1 MTGLDAGAR
10 PAGRGGGARRWALL
24 VGSLV
29 AVPVGAL
36 LALRP
41 FVSLAVL
48 VVGVAVGLVVLGVVR
63 LVTGRPAAD
72 DTTPDVVPSRWWW
85 LAGAAYLAAAL
96 VVALWPGPTIRVLA
110 VAVGVVLVLDG
121 VLDVLAAQRASGSGR
136 TGALLSGATSLLL
149 GVLALAWP
157 DVTVLVVAVLVGV
170 SVLFAG
176 LRGVAAAVR
185 GAGPRRPTRWERRAR
200 PGARRVVGE
209 VVALVVTLALVAA
222 GIGIDRGTHQ
232 PDDFYAAPAD
242 VPAEPGRLLRSEPFA
257 SAEVPADAAAW
268 RILYTTTRED
278 GTPTVASGLV
288 VAPRAATGANAGPAD
303 VVAWAHGTTGVTPG
317 CAPSVLPDGLA
328 AGAMFVVDDV
338 LAQGWALVA
347 TDYAGLGT
355 DGPHA
360 YLVGRAAAYDV
371 LDAVRAA
378 HELEDVALSDRNVVW
393 GHSQG
398 GGAALWTG
406 IVAPEYAPDVELL
419 GVAALAPASN
429 PSALLAHLPEVS
441 VGALFAAYLAQGYAT
456 TYPDVRLDDVVRP
469 GARVIVQEMA
479 QRCLAER
486 GVVVSALTALLLD
499 QPVWE
504 HADPYTGAFGE
515 RLDENVPS
523 GPIPAPLLV
532 AQGTTDS
539 IVVASSQ
546 DEYVDER
553 CAAGYAVD
561 HRSYAGLDHVDLVEA
576 DSPLVPD
583 LLAWTHERIAG
594 GPPGDTCP

>member
-1 MTGLDAGAR
+1 MTGLDARAR
-10 PAGRGGGARRWALL
+10 AAGRGGGARRWALL

-48 VVGVAVGLVVLGVVR
+48 VVGVAVGLMVLGVVR

-72 DTTPDVVPSRWWW
+72 GGASDVVPSRWWW
-85 LAGAAYLAAAL
+85 LAGVAYLAAAL

-121 VLDVLAAQRASGSGR
+121 VLDVLAARRASGSGR
-136 TGALLSGATSLLL
+136 AGALLSGATSLLL
-149 GVLALAWP
+149 GALALAWP

-185 GAGPRRPTRWERRAR
+185 GPGPRRPTRWERRAR

-209 VVALVVTLALVAA
+209 AVALVVTLALVAA

-232 PDDFYAAPAD
+232 PDDFYAAPAG
-242 VPAEPGRLLRSEPFA
+242 VPDEPGRLLRSEPFA

-288 VAPRAATGANAGPAD
+288 VAPRAATGANARPAD

-378 HELEDVALSDRNVVW
+378 RELDDVALSDRNVVW

-406 IVAPEYAPDVELL
+406 IVAPEHAPDVELL

-523 GPIPAPLLV
+523 GPIAAPLLV
-532 AQGTTDS
+532 AQGTADS

-553 CAAGYAVD
+553 CTAGYAVD

-583 LLAWTHERIAG
+583 LLAWTHERFAG
-594 GPPGDTCP
+594 RPPADTCP

>member
-1 MTGLDAGAR
+1 MTGLDARAR
-10 PAGRGGGARRWALL
+10 AAGLGGGARRWTLL

-29 AVPVGAL
+29 AVPVGAV

-72 DTTPDVVPSRWWW
+72 GATADVVPSRWWW
-85 LAGAAYLAAAL
+85 LAGVAYLAAAL
-96 VVALWPGPTIRVLA
+96 VVVLWPGPTIRVLA
-110 VAVGVVLVLDG
+110 VAVGAVLVLDG

-136 TGALLSGATSLLL
+136 AGALLSGATSLLL
-149 GVLALAWP
+149 GALALAWP

-185 GAGPRRPTRWERRAR
+185 GRGPHRPTRWERRAR
-200 PGARRVVGE
+200 PGARRVAGE
-209 VVALVVTLALVAA
+209 VAALVVTLALVAV

-242 VPAEPGRLLRSEPFA
+242 VPDEPGRLLRSEPFA
-257 SAEVPADAAAW
+257 STEVPADATAW

-288 VAPRAATGANAGPAD
+288 VAPRAATGADARPAD

-328 AGAMFVVDDV
+328 AGAMFVLDDV

-378 HELEDVALSDRNVVW
+378 HELDDVALSDRNVAW

-406 IVAPEYAPDVELL
+406 IVGPQYAPDVELL

-456 TYPDVRLDDVVRP
+456 TYPDVRLDEVVRP

-515 RLDENVPS
+515 RLDQNVPS

-532 AQGTTDS
+532 AQGTADS

-553 CAAGYAVD
+553 CSAGYAVD
-561 HRSYAGLDHVDLVEA
+561 HRSYAGLDHVALVEA

-583 LLAWTHERIAG
+583 LLAWTHERFAG
-594 GPPGDTCP
+594 EPPADSCP